1 MVAGFLRSIMIDLLP
16 TGAATET
23 GALIDGEP
31 RLLAGWGRT
40 ARSRAVVVRPPDPAA
55 LAAALA
61 GAPPRGVL
69 ARGLGRA
76 YGDAALNAGGAVLD
90 MTALSGIH
98 SFDPA
103 AGVVTVGAG
112 TSLETVV
119 SAVAP
124 HGWFPPVV
132 PGTRWVTVGGAIA
145 ADVHGKNHHV
155 DGGFARFVERF
166 TLMAPDGDVREISR
180 TEHPETFDATA
191 GGMGLTGVILAATL
205 RLAPLPS
212 GLVREE
218 IRRVEDLDAM
228 LARMA
233 ADDDEHRY
241 SVAWVDAAARGKRL
255 GRGLL
260 LRGEH
265 AGAEEAGGA
274 ALASLA
280 PPRVRAPRMVPAG
293 LLGTPTVTAFNALWY
308 LVKPRTARHGLTPLA
323 GYFWPL
329 DGVRGWNR
337 LYGRDGLIQYQ
348 CVVPPGAE
356 FVLRDILAAGRN
368 AGAVSPLAV
377 LKRLGASEGPLAF
390 PMEGWTLAL
399 DLPAAPRLGRLLDE
413 FDARVAAAGG
423 RIYLAKD
430 SRIRPDALAAMY
442 PRLDEWRAVRARL
455 DPGGVLR
462 SDMQRRLGL

>member
-1 MVAGFLRSIMIDLLP
+1 MIDLLP
-16 TGAATET
+16 TPVATET
-23 GALIDGEP
+23 VP
-31 RLLAGWGRT
+31 RVLTGWGRT
-40 ARSRAVVVRPPDPAA
+40 ARSRAHVARPRDRADV
-55 LAAALA
+55 AAALA
-61 GAPPRGVL
+61 GAPARGVL

-90 MTALSGIH
+90 MTATSGIH
-98 SFDPA
+98 AFDA
-103 AGVVTVGAG
+103 ARGTVTVGAG
-112 TSLETVV
+112 TSLEALV

-166 TLMAPDGDVREISR
+166 TLIAPDGDTREISR
-180 TEHPETFDATA
+180 AEHPETFDATA
-191 GGMGLTGVILAATL
+191 GGMGLTGVILDATL
-205 RLAPLPS
+205 RLTALPS

-218 IRRVEDLDAM
+218 IARVQDFDDL

-233 ADDDEHRY
+233 ADDDAYRY
-241 SVAWVDAAARGKRL
+241 SVAWVDAAARERAL

-260 LRGEH
+260 LRGDH
-265 AGAEEAGGA
+265 ASAEEAGGA
-274 ALASLA
+274 DLA
-280 PPRVRAPRMVPAG
+280 PLRPPPVRAPRAVPAG
-293 LLGTPTVTAFNALWY
+293 LLGTPTVAAFNALW
-308 LVKPRTARHGLTPLA
+308 LRLKPRAARHGLTPLA

-356 FVLRDILAAGRN
+356 EVLREILASGR
-368 AGAVSPLAV
+368 AARAVSPLAV
-377 LKRLGASEGPLAF
+377 LKRLGSADGPLAF

-413 FDARVAAAGG
+413 WDDRVAACGG
-423 RIYLAKD
+423 RVYLAKD
-430 SRIRPDALAAMY
+430 ARTRPDALAAMY

-462 SDMQRRLGL
+462 SDLQRRLEL